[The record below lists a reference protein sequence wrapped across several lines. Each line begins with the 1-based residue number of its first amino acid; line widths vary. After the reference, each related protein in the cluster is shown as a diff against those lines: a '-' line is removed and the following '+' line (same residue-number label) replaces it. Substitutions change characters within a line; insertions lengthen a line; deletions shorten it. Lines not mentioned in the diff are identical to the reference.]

1 MFDVFFANIE
11 YFMKGALITIEF
23 AIGGIV
29 GGTLLGIG
37 LGILAVVFPS
47 VVGKLIAVY
56 VFVIRGIPV
65 LVWMF
70 MGYTALGILIG
81 DFMAMIVV
89 LVLYTSA
96 FVTEIARGAI
106 LSVHHGQIESA
117 KSVGMRWPLML
128 RLVILPQ
135 AVNIALPAVVNNSIM
150 IIKATA
156 YVSVVGIW
164 ELSYAA
170 REVVERTLA
179 PLDVFLGVMMMYFV
193 ICYPLAILSGRLEK
207 RFAFTH

>member
-1 MFDVFFANIE
+1 MFDVFFANLP
-11 YFMKGALITIEF
+11 YLLKGMLITIEF
-23 AIGGIV
+23 AFGGIV
-29 GGTLLGIG
+29 VGTLLGVG

-47 VVGKLIAVY
+47 VVGKLITIY
-56 VFVIRGIPV
+56 VFVIRGIPI

-70 MGYTALGILIG
+70 MGYTSLGVLVG
-81 DFMAMIVV
+81 DFTAVLIV
-89 LVLYTSA
+89 LILYTSA
-96 FVTEIARGAI
+96 FVAEIARGAI

-135 AVNIALPAVVNNSIM
+135 AINISLPALVNNSIM

-156 YVSVVGIW
+156 YVSVVGVW

-179 PLDVFLGVMMMYFV
+179 ALDVFLGVMMMYFV
-193 ICYPLAILSGRLEK
+193 ICYPLAIIANRLEK
-207 RFAFTH
+207 RFAFQH

>member
-1 MFDVFFANIE
+1 MFDVFFANLP
-11 YFMKGALITIEF
+11 YLLKGMLITIEF
-23 AIGGIV
+23 AFGGIV
-29 GGTLLGIG
+29 VGTLLGVG
-37 LGILAVVFPS
+37 LGILAVVVPP

-70 MGYTALGILIG
+70 MGYTGLGALIS
-81 DFMAMIVV
+81 DFMAVLIV
-89 LVLYTSA
+89 LILYTSA
-96 FVTEIARGAI
+96 FVAEIARGAI

-135 AVNIALPAVVNNSIM
+135 AINISLPALVNNSIM

-156 YVSVVGIW
+156 YVSVVGVW

-179 PLDVFLGVMMMYFV
+179 ALDVFLGVMMMYFV
-193 ICYPLAILSGRLEK
+193 ICYPLAILANRLEK
-207 RFAFTH
+207 RFAFQH